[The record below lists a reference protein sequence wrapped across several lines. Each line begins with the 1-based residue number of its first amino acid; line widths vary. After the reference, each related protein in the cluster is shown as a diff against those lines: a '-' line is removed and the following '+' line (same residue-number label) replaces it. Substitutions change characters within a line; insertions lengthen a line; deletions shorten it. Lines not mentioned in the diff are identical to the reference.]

1 MLRSGSSRLDED
13 ERVVQAFSVK
23 AKLQG
28 ELAHATVRDCLPDE
42 ANLAALLWAVVII
55 TDAPADQR
63 DSGQKPQKVSE
74 TI

>member
-13 ERVVQAFSVK
+13 ARVVKAFSVK

-42 ANLAALLWAVVII
+42 GNLAALL
-55 TDAPADQR
+55 
-63 DSGQKPQKVSE
+63 
-74 TI
+74 